1 MKKIIYCLLAVCL
14 SLSLFPLQA
23 SAAVNGKPST
33 INVIKPPEPVDAAE
47 VKSLMKKVDE
57 ITTLDKT
64 TLSPISKKNTN
75 TNLTAGRQ
83 HNGVG
88 YISAGGVLLII
99 LLVVILL

>member
-1 MKKIIYCLLAVCL
+1 MKKIIYCFLAVCL

-23 SAAVNGKPST
+23 SATVNAKPST
-33 INVIKPPEPVDAAE
+33 MNVTKPPEAVDAAE

-64 TLSPISKKNTN
+64 TLSPNAKKNNSAT
-75 TNLTAGRQ
+75 LTVGRQ

>member
-1 MKKIIYCLLAVCL
+1 MKKIIFCTLAVCL
-14 SLSLFPLQA
+14 SLSLFPLQ
-23 SAAVNGKPST
+23 SAAAGTEKSST
-33 INVIKPPEPVDAAE
+33 MNVTKPPEPVDAAE
-47 VKSLMKKVDE
+47 VKSLMKKVAE

-64 TLSPISKKNTN
+64 TLSPTARKNTN
-75 TNLTAGRQ
+75 ADMIAGHR

>member
-14 SLSLFPLQA
+14 SLSLFPLQS
-23 SAAVNGKPST
+23 SAAVKEKPST
-33 INVIKPPEPVDAAE
+33 MNVTKPPEPVDVAE

-57 ITTLDKT
+57 LTTLDKT
-64 TLSPISKKNTN
+64 TLSSTVKKNTSADM
-75 TNLTAGRQ
+75 TAGHR

-99 LLVVILL
+99 LLVIILL